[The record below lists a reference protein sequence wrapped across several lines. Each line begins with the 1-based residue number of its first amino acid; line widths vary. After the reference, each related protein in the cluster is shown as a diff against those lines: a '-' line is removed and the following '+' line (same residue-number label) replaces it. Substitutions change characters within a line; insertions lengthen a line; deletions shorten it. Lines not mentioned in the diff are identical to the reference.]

1 LHNRQERLRR
11 VGGTIVSKSALRC
24 LVLALLSTAT
34 AIACASAAELPMKA
48 QPVSW
53 AYCQAPDAPYKNYA
67 CLDDYLGQDF
77 LTRLINYY
85 RLEWGHDAAPAD
97 PKAPPSSRPGWPATP
112 QTTPPM
118 PFTEWP
124 YGGTTSIGVTRPN
137 SVDTPFMNA
146 ISNTAFGKF
155 LQDAHIQIYGW
166 VDGGGNLST
175 NGVRPGGNAPVA
187 YDYTPNTFQFDQG
200 VLFIER
206 LPDTVQT
213 DHIDWGFRFSGLY
226 GQNYRYMTSFGIAS
240 YQLLGH
246 NLING
251 YDFPMEYGELYIPNI
266 GQGLLLRLGRFLA
279 VPDIESQLAPTNY
292 MYSHSLTYWLD
303 NYTNTGLLT
312 TYAVTKN
319 WFLQFGVTAGTDTAP
334 WNMGKRVPN
343 PFPNPVYPGGSMLK
357 DPGAMPSL
365 TGCTRY
371 TTDSGRDS
379 IYLCANAENTGAWGY
394 DNLQWYGGTYYHKFN
409 DQWHISVE
417 SYMAGQRNVLNRSDP
432 AGIIANGGFPFST
445 QNGFAFNAPNTAIC
459 ANPQELACT
468 ARAFGIVEYL
478 NYRMTSVD
486 NISFRAEF
494 FNDENGQRTGVKTRY
509 VDVGL
514 GWQHWFSPQVYIR
527 PEVSVYQALDAPAFN
542 ANTNL
547 PAGAPGSVPNKRLA
561 TIVAM
566 DLICRF

>member
-1 LHNRQERLRR
+1 
-11 VGGTIVSKSALRC
+11 
-24 LVLALLSTAT
+24 LVLALLSAAT

-137 SVDTPFMNA
+137 SVDSPFMNA

-266 GQGLLLRLGRFLA
+266 GQGLLLRLGRFLS

-334 WNMGKRVPN
+334 WNIGKRVPN

-409 DQWHISVE
+409 DQWHISCRILHGGPTQCAEPIRPGRHHRQWRFPILDAEWVRVQRTE
-417 SYMAGQRNVLNRSDP
+417 HRDLRKPSRARLHGTRVRHRGVPELPDDVVGQYLVPCRVFQRREWPAHGGEDTLCRRGSRLAALVLAAGLYP
-432 AGIIANGGFPFST
+432 AGS
-445 QNGFAFNAPNTAIC
+445 
-459 ANPQELACT
+459 
-468 ARAFGIVEYL
+468 
-478 NYRMTSVD
+478 
-486 NISFRAEF
+486 
-494 FNDENGQRTGVKTRY
+494 QR
-509 VDVGL
+509 
-514 GWQHWFSPQVYIR
+514 
-527 PEVSVYQALDAPAFN
+527 
-542 ANTNL
+542 L
-547 PAGAPGSVPNKRLA
+547 PSG
-561 TIVAM
+561 
-566 DLICRF
+566 